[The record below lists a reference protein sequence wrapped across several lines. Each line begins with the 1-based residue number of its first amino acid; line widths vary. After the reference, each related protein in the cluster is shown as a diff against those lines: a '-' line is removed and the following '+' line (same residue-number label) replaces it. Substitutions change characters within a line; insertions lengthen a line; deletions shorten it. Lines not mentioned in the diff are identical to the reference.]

1 MGGRPNHGSQI
12 GECEDD
18 GSGGDPIERVIESGS
33 GALLDTLIDALTLW
47 LPRRSICLELT
58 NHFDSLSLNRLTVP
72 HIFSNLSFSKIQ
84 KTGNVIYNDAQKC
97 HKSAKAMS
105 CKQVTKPNTFAHL
118 HIPRPQH
125 PYKSEIGMSPLLLSQ
140 P

>member
-58 NHFDSLSLNRLTVP
+58 NHFDSLSLNRLTVSSHFFRLIILKNP
-72 HIFSNLSFSKIQ
+72 ENRQRNL
-84 KTGNVIYNDAQKC
+84 
-97 HKSAKAMS
+97 
-105 CKQVTKPNTFAHL
+105 
-118 HIPRPQH
+118 
-125 PYKSEIGMSPLLLSQ
+125 
-140 P
+140 

>member
-1 MGGRPNHGSQI
+1 MAGRPNHGSQI

-58 NHFDSLSLNRLTVP
+58 NHFDSLSFNRLT
-72 HIFSNLSFSKIQ
+72 LSFLHYLPKNGIVPEKIFTQ
-84 KTGNVIYNDAQKC
+84 EKFFQ
-97 HKSAKAMS
+97 
-105 CKQVTKPNTFAHL
+105 F
-118 HIPRPQH
+118 
-125 PYKSEIGMSPLLLSQ
+125 
-140 P
+140 

>member
-18 GSGGDPIERVIESGS
+18 GGDGDPIERVIESGS

-58 NHFDSLSLNRLTVP
+58 NHFDSLSFNRLT
-72 HIFSNLSFSKIQ
+72 LSFLQTYHSQ
-84 KTGNVIYNDAQKC
+84 K
-97 HKSAKAMS
+97 SR
-105 CKQVTKPNTFAHL
+105 KQAT
-118 HIPRPQH
+118 
-125 PYKSEIGMSPLLLSQ
+125 
-140 P
+140 